1 MKENDITKENRNLVI
16 LEAER
21 EQAKMRLENEISSIG
36 NMLDNLESKLK
47 NNQQLYIYI
56 SDGLQGNGSN
66 IDKHLAQLATYD
78 RAIELFNR
86 QFSKDE

>member
-1 MKENDITKENRNLVI
+1 MKENDMTKENRNLVI

-21 EQAKMRLENEISSIG
+21 EQAKMRLENEISSIR

-47 NNQQLYIYI
+47 NNQQLYI

>member
-1 MKENDITKENRNLVI
+1 MLKGDIMAEENRNLII

-21 EQAKMRLENEISSIG
+21 EQAKIRLENQISSIR

-47 NNQQLYIYI
+47 GNEQLYI

-86 QFSKDE
+86 ELNKE